1 MRRYVP
7 VIAVVLIAA
16 IAVLWISLGRRATT
30 SPAPSA
36 EVTKGPQPLAPQPVY
51 LKVVDQFMAA
61 WEKGDT
67 GGVYSLLT
75 DNMKKLITQDDFGQ
89 QMAETKLSNA
99 RTVAHTEIVDA
110 AFVVEAVDAPQP
122 KGVTPVNGYSILLKK
137 HSGQWKVALFVA
149 EEKIAKKYEDLK
161 ITPGK
166 DKGYVVTYQDEQG
179 QIATLNLQEP

>member
-1 MRRYVP
+1 MRRYLP
-7 VIAVVLIAA
+7 VIVVILVAA
-16 IAVLWISLGRRATT
+16 IAVLWIQFGRRSAAPPAAT
-30 SPAPSA
+30 PPQA
-36 EVTKGPQPLAPQPVY
+36 VQPLAPQPVY
-51 LKVVDQFMAA
+51 LKVVDQFMTA
-61 WEKGDT
+61 WEKGDAA
-67 GGVYSLLT
+67 GVYSLLT
-75 DNMKKLITQDDFGQ
+75 DNMKKLISQQDFGQ

-99 RTVAHTEIVDA
+99 RTVAHTEIVNA

-137 HSGQWKVALFVA
+137 QNGQWKVALFVA

-166 DKGYVVTYQDEQG
+166 DMGYVVTYQDEQG